1 MVLVENEI
9 LLDLLDKKMIV
20 DISPGGVVFGDLHS
34 EGGIKI
40 LQLIGD
46 SVYLVGEME
55 GGEFYINCL
64 ASERY
69 FQRLTEI
76 IDYKGDDDGLCAED
90 CPDIRH
96 YVVASG
102 HFVYIGRYFGAI
114 VSRSGTKRFFEELSR
129 INEETASVFSTLK
142 QK

>member
-1 MVLVENEI
+1 MLLVENEI

-20 DISPGGVVFGDLHS
+20 DISPGGIVFGDLHS

-40 LQLIGD
+40 FQLIGD
-46 SVYLVGEME
+46 SVYLIGEME
-55 GGEFYINCL
+55 GGEYYINCL
-64 ASERY
+64 ARERY
-69 FQRLTEI
+69 LQRLTEI
-76 IDYKGDDDGLCAED
+76 IEYKGDDDGLCSEN

-96 YVVASG
+96 YVVPSG

-114 VSRSGTKRFFEELSR
+114 VSRCGTKHFLDELSI
-129 INEETASVFSTLK
+129 INEETASVFSPSE